1 MNNTKNK
8 IYEEK
13 SEEQKWVSTEEIRDL
28 MDQLEVLISLD
39 FNYEK

>member
-1 MNNTKNK
+1 MSNATNQ
-8 IYEEK
+8 IYEER

-39 FNYEK
+39 FSYEK